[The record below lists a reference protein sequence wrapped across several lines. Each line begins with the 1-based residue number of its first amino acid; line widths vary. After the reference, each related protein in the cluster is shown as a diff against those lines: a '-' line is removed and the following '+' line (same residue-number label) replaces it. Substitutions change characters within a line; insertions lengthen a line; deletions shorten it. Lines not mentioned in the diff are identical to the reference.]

1 MDKATHNG
9 MQGCLS
15 DKHFLKPPSVAHS
28 SRKGVLPIL
37 PPLTTI
43 RFLGWQGSA
52 PIPTAT
58 CTFLPFT
65 TTEGTA
71 WNAIQVETRIPMR
84 PMELA
89 PSGFCG
95 LERSSSE
102 KLPIFMDSPLSHLIK
117 LPSPLHTT
125 FCALLCSPFF
135 LPSPFFFSQEF
146 FSVSSSQV
154 PF

>member
-9 MQGCLS
+9 TRGCLS

-43 RFLGWQGSA
+43 RFLGWQGA
-52 PIPTAT
+52 ARIPTAT
-58 CTFLPFT
+58 CTFLPCT
-65 TTEGTA
+65 TTDGTA

-84 PMELA
+84 LKTA
-89 PSGFCG
+89 QQVLRAGRQFLWGNAYFNGFSFK
-95 LERSSSE
+95 SSDKTS
-102 KLPIFMDSPLSHLIK
+102 LPLFT
-117 LPSPLHTT
+117 LPSVL
-125 FCALLCSPFF
+125 CSALLPSLSFF
-135 LPSPFFFSQEF
+135 LFAGVFPVSP
-146 FSVSSSQV
+146 SQV